1 MLLEKIEGLLKEV
14 SALSA
19 KNAEEVEQLRIKYL
33 SKKGEI
39 NALMADFR
47 TVAADQKKAIGVK
60 INELKQVAQNKING
74 LKEQLEE
81 AEASSDDID
90 LTRTAYPVALGTR
103 HPLTIVKNQIID
115 IFSRMGF
122 TLYHGPEVDDDKHVF
137 TMLNFA
143 ADQYLS
149 LEDDLARL
157 QKRFSRMFGVEGN
170 ANLYLATQADSLNQ
184 GLQEQLTEFLQSN
197 PATKLVIIDTL
208 QKIREFTSSSY
219 SYASDYHIINI
230 LKEIAARYNI
240 CIVVVHHTR
249 KMEAEDKFDKISG
262 TTGLLG
268 AADGAMILQK
278 EKRTDKRAQLNIV
291 GRELPDQEIIME
303 FMPENCT
310 WKFIRSCQQL
320 WEEPK
325 DLLLEQVAALVSDEN
340 KIWHGSATQMLQALN
355 ISTDDIKPH
364 ILSRRLNVKVDKLY
378 NDYGIY
384 YHNKRSNKGSDITL
398 KKLDAKTA

>member
-1 MLLEKIEGLLKEV
+1 MIKDKVFYPTNSQPPAASSSLQTVTLPELYDTAYTPAT
-14 SALSA
+14 ALIDNFLYSGVYILA
-19 KNAEEVEQLRIKYL
+19 GPPKTGK
-33 SKKGEI
+33 SF
-39 NALMADFR
+39 LMAQLAYH
-47 TVAADQKKAIGVK
+47 VAA
-60 INELKQVAQNKING
+60 G
-74 LKEQLEE
+74 LQFFDHKVTP
-81 AEASSDDID
+81 ASV
-90 LTRTAYPVALGTR
+90 L
-103 HPLTIVKNQIID
+103 
-115 IFSRMGF
+115 
-122 TLYHGPEVDDDKHVF
+122 
-137 TMLNFA
+137 
-143 ADQYLS
+143 YLS

-184 GLQEQLTEFLQSN
+184 GLQEQLTEFLQSK

-291 GRELPDQEIIME
+291 GRELPDQEIIIE

-325 DLLLEQVAALVSDEN
+325 DMLLEQVAALVSDEN
-340 KIWHGSATQMLQALN
+340 KIWHGSATQMLQDLN
-355 ISTDDIKPH
+355 ISTDDMKPH
-364 ILSRRLNVKVDKLY
+364 ILSRKLNVKVDRLY
-378 NDYGIY
+378 QDYGIY
-384 YHNKRSNKGSDITL
+384 YHHKRVNKGSDITL
-398 KKLDAKTA
+398 QKLEAKTA

>member
-1 MLLEKIEGLLKEV
+1 MQKDNVFYPPNSPSPSFSSSLEAV
-14 SALSA
+14 SLPELYDTSYTPATALIDNFLYSGVYILA
-19 KNAEEVEQLRIKYL
+19 GPPKTGK
-33 SKKGEI
+33 SF
-39 NALMADFR
+39 LMAQLAYH
-47 TVAADQKKAIGVK
+47 VAA
-60 INELKQVAQNKING
+60 G
-74 LKEQLEE
+74 LQFFDHKVTP
-81 AEASSDDID
+81 ASV
-90 LTRTAYPVALGTR
+90 L
-103 HPLTIVKNQIID
+103 
-115 IFSRMGF
+115 
-122 TLYHGPEVDDDKHVF
+122 
-137 TMLNFA
+137 
-143 ADQYLS
+143 YLS

-170 ANLYLATQADSLNQ
+170 ANLYLATQADSLNK
-184 GLQEQLTEFLQSN
+184 GLQEQLTEFLQNN
-197 PATKLVIIDTL
+197 PAAKLVIIDTL

-240 CIVVVHHTR
+240 CIIVVHHTR
-249 KMEAEDKFDKISG
+249 KMEADDKFDKISG

-291 GRELPDQEIIME
+291 GRELPDQEIIIE

-325 DLLLEQVAALVSDEN
+325 DMLLEKVAALVSDEN
-340 KIWHGSATQMLQALN
+340 KIWHGSATQMLQDLHISPEALK
-355 ISTDDIKPH
+355 SH
-364 ILSRRLNVKVDKLY
+364 ILTRKLNVNIDKLY

-398 KKLDAKTA
+398 KKLEAQTA